1 MIFAHRT
8 EIGFFSHFGPRIF
21 NFGWYFRGSTSEL
34 LCLFVCGGVVSDSY
48 WILCHTC
55 TSYVALHPARRELGM
70 SDSVSDLSGGVTQA
84 PERQR
89 GKEGGGTGEAE
100 GAKGILVKKRA
111 ICARNVTLLFIS

>member
-1 MIFAHRT
+1 M
-8 EIGFFSHFGPRIF
+8 
-21 NFGWYFRGSTSEL
+21 
-34 LCLFVCGGVVSDSY
+34 SDSY
-48 WILCHTC
+48 WILCHT
-55 TSYVALHPARRELGM
+55 SAMSPPSAARAQLASGM

-89 GKEGGGTGEAE
+89 GKEGGGTGEEE